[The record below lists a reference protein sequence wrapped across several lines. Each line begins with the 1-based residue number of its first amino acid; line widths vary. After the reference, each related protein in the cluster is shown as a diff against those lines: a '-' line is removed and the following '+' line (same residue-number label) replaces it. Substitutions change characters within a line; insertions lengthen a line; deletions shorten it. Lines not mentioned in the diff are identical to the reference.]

1 VEAGVKVAADVVIG
15 TERLLLRRMRLDD
28 VDALF
33 QVWGDAHAMRFY
45 PAPLTREELLERVAR
60 NLERYAAPG
69 HGLYTAELKSTGE
82 ILGDCG
88 PTVQEVEGTPEIEVG
103 YHFLLRYWGNGYATE
118 AARAARDWAFNNLPC
133 ARVISL
139 IRPVNVPSQR
149 VAQRNG
155 MSVVRRVI
163 WRELEHDVWAI
174 PRSDWQRQAA
184 VAARGPV
191 V

>member
-1 VEAGVKVAADVVIG
+1 VSAATDVVIE
-15 TERLLLRRMRLDD
+15 TERLLLRPMRLDD

-33 QVWGDAHAMRFY
+33 EVWGDAHAMRFY
-45 PAPLTREELLERVAR
+45 PAPLTREQLLERIAR
-60 NLERYAAPG
+60 NLERYASVG
-69 HGLYTAELKSTGE
+69 HGLYTVELKSTGE

-88 PTVQEVEGTPEIEVG
+88 PTVQVVDGAPEFEVG
-103 YHFLLRYWGNGYATE
+103 YHFLPRYWGNGYATE

-133 ARVISL
+133 ERVISL

-155 MSVVRRVI
+155 MNITRRVI

-174 PRSDWQRQAA
+174 TRSDWQRLTTGVHAGSE
-184 VAARGPV
+184 VK
-191 V
+191 